1 MNRAAYV
8 KHLEHDLDASSKT
21 INDLTQENH
30 ELRETLH
37 LMNLKLYE
45 FSSDLSLHQTTLHH
59 R

>member
-30 ELRETLH
+30 ELREQ
-37 LMNLKLYE
+37 LKAAQLPIEKYPIK
-45 FSSDLSLHQTTLHH
+45 TK
-59 R
+59 